1 MSSVR
6 YNLRNRPSGPHTG
19 VHTGL
24 APPPGMLPAPSPQG
38 TDILSDSELSDVRS
52 IRSDASVWP
61 GVSYSQAAC
70 TNVGADTGSHCN
82 QEADPHAGADT
93 VLSNEQEAYP
103 SSVAPQS
110 GTAGDSSLS
119 TSDKENIILSS
130 ISNPGTTENMVA
142 AHEEP
147 EDKHAGQ
154 WTEVRHRC
162 KTRVRSRSPTRTPL
176 HELSATGGEGQPSVA
191 INLSREQHCTVK
203 AAEKSLTDE
212 QHSRIQKRMLN
223 VHRDHATSLSSCG
236 EGPST
241 FAKGKTVDVH
251 NWGATGIDN
260 EELDPN
266 VQQREFDKYSGRRTL
281 RDDDSDV
288 DPDEQHAALE
298 YWLAMKKAWHSKWVK
313 AMVETVSNSPD
324 EDRDF
329 SDHTLRE
336 SLVV

>member
-1 MSSVR
+1 MSLVR
-6 YNLRNRPSGPHTG
+6 YNLRNRPSGPCTR

-24 APPPGMLPAPSPQG
+24 APLPGTLPAPSPQG
-38 TDILSDSELSDVRS
+38 TDILSDSELSDVQS

-61 GVSYSQAAC
+61 GVFYSQAAH
-70 TNVGADTGSHCN
+70 TNIGADTGLHRD
-82 QEADPHAGADT
+82 QEADPRARADT
-93 VLSNEQEAYP
+93 VLSNEREAYP

-110 GTAGDSSLS
+110 GTVGDSSLS

-130 ISNPGTTENMVA
+130 ILNPGTTENMVA

-154 WTEVRHRC
+154 WTEVRHRH
-162 KTRVRSRSPTRTPL
+162 KTCMRSCSPTHAPL
-176 HELSATGGEGQPSVA
+176 RELSATGGEGQPSIA
-191 INLSREQHCTVK
+191 INLSCEQHCTVK

-212 QHSRIQKRMLN
+212 QCGHIQKRMLN
-223 VHRDHATSLSSCG
+223 VHHDRVTSLSSCG
-236 EGPST
+236 EGPLT
-241 FAKGKTVDVH
+241 FAKGKTVDAC
-251 NWGATGIDN
+251 NWGTTGIDN

-266 VQQREFDKYSGRRTL
+266 AQRWEFDKYSGCCTL